1 MDKKIEL
8 EKQLNDLRIKWK
20 IFPKSYLEPNWWK
33 FKCDAC
39 LAEQLKTQIKK
50 IEAGI
55 DLEAKDLT
63 EDQIKELL
71 RDII

>member
-1 MDKKIEL
+1 MLKESLEL
-8 EKQLNDLRIKWK
+8 QLRELRNKWK
-20 IFPKSYLEPNWWK
+20 DFPKDYNDPRWWR
-33 FKCDAC
+33 FKCDKT